1 MKIKKNS
8 LAHLCKVK
16 LCWVVL
22 GPFVCTGSLLKAA
35 TEFGGDIDFL
45 TLHAS

>member
-1 MKIKKNS
+1 MNS
-8 LAHLCKVK
+8 MAHLCIARSRYI
-16 LCWVVL
+16 CWVVL
-22 GPFVCTGSLLKAA
+22 GPFVGTGSLLKAA